1 MSIIRV
7 RDNKNNRGKRKE
19 KIKDRKKKR
28 GGGSYSDC
36 VWAKWFCYASK
47 LGFVQL
53 IKVL

>member
-7 RDNKNNRGKRKE
+7 RDNKNNRGKRKG

-36 VWAKWFCYASK
+36 V
-47 LGFVQL
+47 
-53 IKVL
+53 